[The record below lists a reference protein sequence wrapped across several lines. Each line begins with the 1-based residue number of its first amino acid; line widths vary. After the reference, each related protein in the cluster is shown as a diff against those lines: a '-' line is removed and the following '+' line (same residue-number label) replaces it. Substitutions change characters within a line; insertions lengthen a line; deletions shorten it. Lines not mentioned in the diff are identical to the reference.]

1 VAFANNQ
8 VIGYD
13 LPSILRLGVLQLRQP
28 KGSSASKK
36 GGFGGVGFVMQQAIV
51 ILVLSNVVFGICVG
65 LHEVSYGEKSTN
77 RPP

>member
-1 VAFANNQ
+1 M
-8 VIGYD
+8 
-13 LPSILRLGVLQLRQP
+13 LQLRQP

-65 LHEVSYGEKSTN
+65 LHEVSYESTTVMTIDAYIWLLF
-77 RPP
+77 